1 MLTITTKLDVT
12 PTGLPQTI
20 RIKQYA
26 SDFRIVFQLFAS
38 QGGLSIESGT
48 TVILRGTKRD
58 KRGWQLGGTRS
69 GSTVTFSGTHD
80 QMQQMTAVAGKSLF
94 EVVLLHG
101 GKELPCGTFILDVQ
115 RAAMDADTVNPS
127 QINELQTEVVESTVL
142 EYGGTNIRIEDNV
155 IIVE

>member
-1 MLTITTKLDVT
+1 MLTITKKLDVT
-12 PTGLPQTI
+12 PVGLPQMI

-26 SDFRIVFQLFAS
+26 SDFKLVFQLFAS
-38 QGGLSIESGT
+38 QGELTMEAGT

-69 GSTVTFSGTHD
+69 GTTVTFSGTHD
-80 QMQQMTAVAGKSLF
+80 QMQQMTAIAGKNLF
-94 EVVLLHG
+94 EVVLRHG

-115 RAAMDADTVNPS
+115 RAAMDANTVEPS
-127 QINELQTEVVESTVL
+127 QINELQSEVLETAIL
-142 EYGGTNIRIEDNV
+142 EYGGTNIRVEDNV